1 MRAFFN
7 RPQEQWALIQRE
19 DRELD
24 SLAVFVHGFF
34 GDYLTTWGRLPD
46 LIRANG
52 DNEAPFDS
60 WDYLFAGYSTAS
72 VETYLD
78 IAARLETLL
87 RRAAEGDRAFRRRY
101 VRCALFGHSLGTL
114 GIRQF
119 LCTSVLNH
127 GRVPTIHSVAL
138 FGCPIDGSPLA
149 RIASFLGIRIAEAL
163 KPENPQLRMLRSW
176 SKCAHS
182 SKPWPMARLVV
193 GGEDLV
199 VGDKKA
205 WFVDWPNDDSPT
217 MTNFDHGKLV
227 KPLDWQ
233 TSDVIA
239 FIAGA
244 LT

>member
-1 MRAFFN
+1 MREFFN
-7 RPQEQWALIQRE
+7 RPTEQWALIQRQDKE
-19 DRELD
+19 ID
-24 SLAVFVHGFF
+24 SLAVFVHGFR
-34 GDYLTTWGRLPD
+34 GDYLATWGRLPD
-46 LIRANG
+46 LIRDNG

-60 WDYLFAGYSTAS
+60 WDYLFTGYSTTA

-87 RRAAEGDRAFRRRY
+87 RRAAEGDRAFRRKY

-127 GRVPTIHSVAL
+127 QSVPAIHSVSL

-149 RIASFLGIRIAEAL
+149 RFASFAFSIAQAL
-163 KPENPQLRMLRSW
+163 KPENPQLRMLRMW

-182 SKPWPMARLVV
+182 SKPWPVVQLVV
-193 GGEDLV
+193 GGEDRV

-205 WFVDWPNDDSPT
+205 WFVDWPNDDIPKI
-217 MTNFDHGKLV
+217 TNFDHGNLV
-227 KPLDWQ
+227 KPVDWK
-233 TSDVIA
+233 TSDVVN

-244 LT
+244 LK